1 MFFVERFIYCVLIWE
16 SPLSEVPLLC
26 MSALSCVMSCAHIQM
41 IYVCISGH
49 CFRVE
54 VTFKSSV

>member
-1 MFFVERFIYCVLIWE
+1 
-16 SPLSEVPLLC
+16 

-49 CFRVE
+49 CFCVE